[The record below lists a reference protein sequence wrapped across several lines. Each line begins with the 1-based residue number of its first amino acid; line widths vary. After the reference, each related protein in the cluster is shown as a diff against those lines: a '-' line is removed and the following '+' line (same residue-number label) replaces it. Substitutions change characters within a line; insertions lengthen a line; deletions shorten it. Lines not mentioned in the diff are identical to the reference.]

1 MFKSSSSSSSG
12 SIVIDLWSDAGT
24 VGLQARFAYTFSEDH
39 HLLRDSMLSF
49 ARDQI
54 APGAAKRDQ
63 EREFPLALVAELG
76 EMGIMAA
83 RVPESHGGP
92 AVDTV
97 GYTLILEA
105 LGRADVGLASV
116 VAATNLVA
124 VILSEQATAAQRER
138 WLLPLCTGA
147 AGAASFCLTEPG
159 GGSDAAALTTTVIRD
174 GDDFVLNGSKMWI
187 TSGGHAGVYLVFART
202 ESADG
207 TKGISTFVV
216 DPGTRG
222 LEIGKDEPK
231 MGQRCSGTTALHF
244 DDCKIPAANL
254 IGPLHGGYRAAISS
268 LGAGRIGISG
278 ACIGVAE
285 AALSLGLGYA
295 EDRKAFGK
303 PIAHFQTSQFMLAD
317 CRTELDAAWLL
328 TLRAAFL
335 HDAGHRADAASSMA
349 KLVSSETTDR
359 IVDRMLQLH
368 GGYGYSEEYPIER
381 LYRDSRV
388 LRIYEGTSE
397 IQRMIIA
404 RSLF

>member
-1 MFKSSSSSSSG
+1 MT
-12 SIVIDLWSDAGT
+12 DLWTNAGT
-24 VGLQARFAYTFSEDH
+24 VGLRARFAYDFSAEH

-49 ARDQI
+49 AREQI
-54 APGAAKRDQ
+54 APGAALRDK
-63 EREFPLALVAELG
+63 ERVFPIELVNELG
-76 EMGIMAA
+76 AMGIMAA
-83 RVPESHGGP
+83 RVPEALGGP
-92 AVDTV
+92 GVDTV

-105 LGRADVGLASV
+105 LGRADIGLASV

-124 VILSEQATAAQRER
+124 AILAEHATAAQRER

-147 AGAASFCLTEPG
+147 AGAAAFCLTEPA
-159 GGSDAAALTTTVIRD
+159 GGSDASALSTTATRD
-174 GDDFVLNGSKMWI
+174 GDEFVLNGSKMWI
-187 TSGGHAGVYLVFART
+187 TSGGHAGLYLVFART
-202 ESADG
+202 ESEDEG
-207 TKGISTFVV
+207 KGISAFVV
-216 DPGTRG
+216 EPGTSG

-244 DDCKIPAANL
+244 DECRIPSENL
-254 IGPLHGGYRAAISS
+254 MGPLHGGYRAALSS
-268 LGAGRIGISG
+268 LGVGRIGIAG

-285 AALSLGLGYA
+285 AAFVEGLSYGR
-295 EDRKAFGK
+295 ERMAFGR
-303 PIAHFQTSQFMLAD
+303 PIMQHQTSQFMMAD

-335 HDAGHRADAASSMA
+335 HDNGCRANTESSMA
-349 KLVSSETTDR
+349 KVVASETTDR

-404 RSLF
+404 RSLV

>member
-1 MFKSSSSSSSG
+1 MALS
-12 SIVIDLWSDAGT
+12 
-24 VGLQARFAYTFSEDH
+24 ARFAYTFTEDH
-39 HLLRDSMLSF
+39 QLLRDSMLSF
-49 ARDQI
+49 ARERI

-63 EREFPLALVAELG
+63 DRSFPVELVSELG

-83 RVPESHGGP
+83 RVSEDFGGP
-92 AVDTV
+92 GIDTV
-97 GYTLILEA
+97 GYTLLLEA

-124 VILSEQATAAQRER
+124 AILAEQANASQRDQ
-138 WLLPLCTGA
+138 WLTPLCLGA

-159 GGSDAAALTTTVIRD
+159 GGSDAGALATTATRD
-174 GDDFVLNGSKMWI
+174 GDSFVLNGSKMWI

-202 ESADG
+202 EDADG
-207 TKGISTFVV
+207 QKGISTFVV
-216 DPGTRG
+216 DPGTKG
-222 LEIGKDEPK
+222 LQIGKDEPK

-244 DDCKIPAANL
+244 DDCRIPAQNL
-254 IGPLHGGYRAAISS
+254 IGKLHHGYRSALSS
-268 LGAGRIGISG
+268 LGAGRIGIAG
-278 ACIGVAE
+278 ASIGLAE
-285 AALSLGLGYA
+285 AALAEGLRYA
-295 EDRKAFGK
+295 GDRRAFGR
-303 PIAHFQTSQFMLAD
+303 PIGKFQTTQFMLAD
-317 CRTELDAAWLL
+317 CQTELDAAWLL

-335 HDAGHRADAASSMA
+335 HDAGRRTDTESSMA
-349 KLVSSETTDR
+349 KLVTSETTDR

-404 RSLF
+404 RSLS

>member
-1 MFKSSSSSSSG
+1 M
-12 SIVIDLWSDAGT
+12 IDLWTEAGT
-24 VGLQARFAYTFSEDH
+24 AGLRARFAYAFSEDH
-39 HLLRDSMLSF
+39 GLMRDSMMSF
-49 ARDQI
+49 AKEQI
-54 APGAAKRDQ
+54 APGASQRDRD
-63 EREFPLALVAELG
+63 REFPIALIKKLG
-76 EMGIMAA
+76 EMGMMAA
-83 RVPESHGGP
+83 RVPEALGGP
-92 AVDTV
+92 GVDTV
-97 GYTLILEA
+97 GYTLMLEA

-124 VILSEQATAAQRER
+124 AILSEQATAAQRDR

-159 GGSDAAALTTTVIRD
+159 GGSDASALATTAIRD
-174 GDDFVLNGSKMWI
+174 GDDFILNGSKMWI
-187 TSGGHAGVYLVFART
+187 TSGGHAGVYLVFAQT
-202 ESADG
+202 DSPDG
-207 TKGISTFVV
+207 SRGISTFVV

-222 LEIGKDEPK
+222 LAVGKDEPK

-244 DDCKIPAANL
+244 DDCRIPATHL
-254 IGPLHGGYRAAISS
+254 IGPLHGGYRAALSS

-278 ACIGVAE
+278 ACIGLAE
-285 AALSLGLGYA
+285 AALVEGIQYA
-295 EDRKAFGK
+295 QDRKAFGR
-303 PIAHFQTSQFMLAD
+303 PVSQFQHSQFMMAD

-335 HDAGHRADAASSMA
+335 HDGGHRADAESSMA
-349 KLVSSETTDR
+349 KVVASETTDR

-368 GGYGYSEEYPIER
+368 GGYGYSEEYSIER

-404 RSLF
+404 RSLY